1 MTVYERL
8 SRRPTVFRA
17 LTGLSHN
24 EFEALYE
31 QIASTIEHYD
41 ESRLN
46 ARERQREIGAGSQ
59 YKHDV
64 RNRVLMAMI
73 WLRQYPTYEVLG
85 FIFDLHKSNVCRN
98 LHGVL
103 AVLREQMGG
112 EIEWPDK
119 TRRRQKME
127 QFMGEFAEVVAIV
140 DATEQPTQRPQEE
153 EAQKQHYS
161 GKKKRHTLKT
171 QIVVGPDGEI
181 MEVSET
187 VPGSRH
193 DKKLYD
199 ESGVGDQLDEDEA
212 MMGDS
217 AFQGIHKA
225 HKAVLPDK
233 KPKDGK
239 LTDAQKKRNH
249 RISQKRIVVENTLAQ
264 LKIFRVLYHVY
275 RHAREAYNDFFRIV
289 AALVNRRMRRR
300 PLRTIRA

>member
-17 LTGLSHN
+17 LTGLSIK
-24 EFEALYE
+24 EFETLYE
-31 QIASTIEHYD
+31 QTASAIEDYD

-46 ARERQREIGAGSQ
+46 QRERQREIGAGSQ
-59 YKHDV
+59 YTHDV
-64 RNRVLMAMI
+64 RNRLLMGMI

-98 LHGVL
+98 LQGVL
-103 AVLREQMGG
+103 AVLREQLRD
-112 EIEWPDK
+112 EVEWPDK
-119 TRRRQKME
+119 THRKQKME
-127 QFMGEFAEVVAIV
+127 QFMEEFTEVAAIV
-140 DATEQPTQRPQEE
+140 DATEQPTQRPQDA
-153 EAQKQHYS
+153 EAQKQYYS

-171 QIVVGPDGEI
+171 QMVVGPDGEI
-181 MEVSET
+181 MDVSET
-187 VPGSRH
+187 VPGAQH

-217 AFQGIHKA
+217 GFQGIQKD

-233 KPKDGK
+233 KPKDEE
-239 LTDAQKKRNH
+239 LTDAEKKRNH
-249 RISQKRIVVENTLAQ
+249 RISQKRIVVENTIAQ
-264 LKIFRVLYHVY
+264 VKTFRVLYHVY

-289 AALVNRRMRRR
+289 AALVNRRIRRR
-300 PLRTIRA
+300 PLRTTTA